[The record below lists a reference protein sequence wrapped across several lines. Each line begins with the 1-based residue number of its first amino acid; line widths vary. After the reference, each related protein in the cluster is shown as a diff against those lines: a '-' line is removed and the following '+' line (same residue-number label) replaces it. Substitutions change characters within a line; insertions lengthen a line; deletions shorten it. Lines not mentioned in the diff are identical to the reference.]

1 MLFTRLFLNRSIQL
15 IWSCCFV
22 QVNKKKA
29 RCYRYVRD
37 MKKKQTFGF
46 HPWSLHHN
54 CWRLLF
60 GNHKLRAGVCWGAVE
75 RLNRSW
81 YKSWQLLAAS
91 VVTHLLRSGC
101 FTERPQ
107 FRSWEGREGLENR
120 RREKLKQVKEGQRS
134 WWIKTTLQA
143 FYSHAFLREV
153 RVTGGGSLGCSR
165 AAQKWCRAIK

>member
-1 MLFTRLFLNRSIQL
+1 MLQICKRHEE
-15 IWSCCFV
+15 
-22 QVNKKKA
+22 KA
-29 RCYRYVRD
+29 DIRISPL
-37 MKKKQTFGF
+37 KFA
-46 HPWSLHHN
+46 PN

-60 GNHKLRAGVCWGAVE
+60 GNHKLRAGVCWGGGAVE

-81 YKSWQLLAAS
+81 YKSWQLLAAP

-143 FYSHAFLREV
+143 FYSNAFLRGV

-165 AAQKWCRAIK
+165 SGAERSNKW